1 MWFFAE
7 ILKKMVLQFDFQQ
20 AQSYNACMKQI
31 NDDIL
36 TRCKTGDREAFRILV
51 HTYQRMVFSL
61 SLKMMCDEDDAKD
74 CVQDVFLKVWQNIAG
89 FDSRVSMSTWIYT
102 IASHICLD
110 KLKKKR
116 RMSPLPDDE
125 SVFREYTEKADA
137 QTELENRQWVA
148 VVRILAEGLSGK
160 QKLVF
165 TLCQL
170 EGLDSSEVQEITGL
184 DAKQIK
190 SNLYAAR
197 QIIRKRLKDMGY
209 E

>member
-1 MWFFAE
+1 M
-7 ILKKMVLQFDFQQ
+7 
-20 AQSYNACMKQI
+20 
-31 NDDIL
+31 
-36 TRCKTGDREAFRILV
+36 
-51 HTYQRMVFSL
+51 
-61 SLKMMCDEDDAKD
+61 
-74 CVQDVFLKVWQNIAG
+74 
-89 FDSRVSMSTWIYT
+89 
-102 IASHICLD
+102 
-110 KLKKKR
+110 
-116 RMSPLPDDE
+116 PDDE
-125 SVFREYTEKADA
+125 SVFREYAEKADA

-170 EGLDSSEVQEITGL
+170 EGLDSSEVQEIIGL